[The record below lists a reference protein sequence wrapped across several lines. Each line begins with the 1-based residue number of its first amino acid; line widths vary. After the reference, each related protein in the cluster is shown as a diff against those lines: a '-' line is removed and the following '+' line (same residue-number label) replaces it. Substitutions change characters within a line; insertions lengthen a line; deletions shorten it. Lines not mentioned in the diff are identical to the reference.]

1 MWLRESIRHVKHRS
15 NVAHRLAWIPFALV
29 GSRVVAGP
37 ILLISAAT
45 RHLGV
50 PFLTILIAAVV
61 SDILDGMIARSLGTS
76 SERLRQLDGFADLA
90 LYGQLSI
97 GAVLLDPATFRSLAG
112 PIGVL
117 FAGQVVLYASC
128 LVRYRRPPSYHGV
141 TAKAWGLGLTVAF
154 IAIFCARE
162 TEAGVWVALI
172 LGYIN
177 TLDEL
182 AMTALLPAWH
192 TDVLNVAAAC
202 RLRTGDLRR

>member
-1 MWLRESIRHVKHRS
+1 MKQQS
-15 NVAHRLAWIPFALV
+15 NAVHRLAWIPYALV
-29 GSRVVAGP
+29 GSRIVAGP
-37 ILLISAAT
+37 ILLVCVAT

-50 PFLTILIAAVV
+50 PFLALLIAAVV
-61 SDILDGMIARSLGTS
+61 TDILDGMIARRLGTS

-90 LYGQLSI
+90 LYGQLFM

-112 PIGVL
+112 PIAVL

-128 LVRYRRPPSYHGV
+128 LMRYGRPPSYHGV